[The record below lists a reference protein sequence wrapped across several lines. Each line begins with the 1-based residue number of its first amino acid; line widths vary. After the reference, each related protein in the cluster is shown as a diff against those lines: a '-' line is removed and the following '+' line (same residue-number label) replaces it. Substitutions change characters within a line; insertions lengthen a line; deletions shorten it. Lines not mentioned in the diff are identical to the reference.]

1 MEIKCPKCRFR
12 YEEQETPGITEMACV
27 CPRCGTPFIHK
38 IEDAKAPE
46 PTSSVPSTDQQATDQ
61 DDNHTDNANRQQAE
75 NQSTTATTP
84 SVNATT
90 PSVNAT
96 TRSKNGS
103 REDVNKPHSLHNS
116 SNHQTPVRKT
126 SHGKHTSKQEDEDPN
141 KWRDLKRKLLIIAAI
156 VFVVAAAINHS
167 ISHYTPTGNT
177 EDEDKLVMTNADTTT
192 SMHDGAKTIDDN
204 NKWLEGAWRTNDPK
218 TNLSFSIRGGQIS
231 VAEGGDTIAGTYR
244 IDGEFVI
251 YKGYNFRMDKE
262 NSCIWLDN
270 TKFKHISD

>member
-84 SVNATT
+84 SAKGTT
-90 PSVNAT
+90 TSVNAT

-103 REDVNKPHSLHNS
+103 REDGYKPHSLHNN

-126 SHGKHTSKQEDEDPN
+126 NHGKHTSKQEDEDPN
-141 KWRDLKRKLLIIAAI
+141 RWRDLKRKLLIIAAI
-156 VFVVAAAINHS
+156 VFVV
-167 ISHYTPTGNT
+167 T
-177 EDEDKLVMTNADTTT
+177 EIVRSTLNP
-192 SMHDGAKTIDDN
+192 GI
-204 NKWLEGAWRTNDPK
+204 
-218 TNLSFSIRGGQIS
+218 FSS
-231 VAEGGDTIAGTYR
+231 AE
-244 IDGEFVI
+244 
-251 YKGYNFRMDKE
+251 
-262 NSCIWLDN
+262 S
-270 TKFKHISD
+270 

>member
-1 MEIKCPKCRFR
+1 
-12 YEEQETPGITEMACV
+12 MACV

-103 REDVNKPHSLHNS
+103 REDGYKPHS
-116 SNHQTPVRKT
+116 

-141 KWRDLKRKLLIIAAI
+141 RWRDLKRKLLIIAAI

-192 SMHDGAKTIDDN
+192 SMHDGAKTIDDD
-204 NKWLEGAWRTNDPK
+204 NKWLEGGWRTNDPK
-218 TNLSFSIRGGQIS
+218 TNLSFSIRGSQIS
-231 VAEGGDTIAGTYR
+231 VTDGGDTMSGTYR
-244 IDGEFVI
+244 IDGELVI

-270 TKFKHISD
+270 AKFKHISD